1 MFVRTKKHPYSDKST
16 VLICHSHRYGSA
28 VVQHVICK
36 IGTSNKQYEI
46 VEMEKI
52 AGEELNKLKQ
62 ANYKPPKDESRLMPN
77 LSAIKEISRGNS
89 GIKDILGT
97 LYDSLGFNNILDS
110 KNKDILK
117 AVVLARFLEPSSKA
131 KASSILEK
139 RFQVDVSVDRI
150 YRMMDELQEHAESA
164 KKAVFNST
172 ADVTKEIDLMFFDV
186 TTLHFESID
195 EDTLRKFGFSKNFR
209 FNTTQVVLALATTCE
224 GLPIGFKLFPGNTA
238 EVSTLIACIN
248 EWRKFIPIKDTMI
261 VGDRAMMSKDNLQQ
275 LDTNNIKYIVAY
287 PMKKASLPLQE
298 EILSDVGYGFRI
310 IENEFAW
317 KKELEIGANRR
328 LIVTYNKKRHK
339 HDQKERDKLI
349 KRIKAKLGKKK
360 SAKKLI
366 SNQGYIKY
374 TTINGEAIAELDEE
388 KIAKESRWDGL
399 HGVLTNSN
407 LSVEEIVFRYRN
419 LWVIEESFRIN
430 KHSLKMRPI
439 YHFNPRRVLAHIL
452 ICFLTFALARQAQ
465 YKLKKNDCDV
475 SIDEIRDELME
486 VQHSI
491 LKDRVTGELY
501 KMPSHMTYNVQKLY
515 KIFGKEK
522 NLDIQRY
529 DLSNEKNKPKD
540 LWSIRYSKDIEEEY
554 SDIE

>member
-36 IGTSNKQYEI
+36 IGTSNKQHEI

-52 AGEELNKLKQ
+52 ASEELNKLKKS
-62 ANYKPPKDESRLMPN
+62 NYIPPKDRSILMSN
-77 LSAIKEISRGNS
+77 LSAIQEISRGNS

-97 LYDSLGFNNILDS
+97 LYDSLGFNNILDG
-110 KNKDILK
+110 KHKDVLK
-117 AVVLARFLEPSSKA
+117 AVVLARFLEPSSKN

-150 YRMMDELQEHAESA
+150 YRMMDELEKHAESA

-172 ADVTKEIDLMFFDV
+172 AAITKEIDLMFFDV

-195 EDTLRKFGFSKNFR
+195 EDILRKFGFSKNFR

-248 EWRKFIPIKDTMI
+248 EWRKFIPIKNTVI

-275 LDTNNIKYIVAY
+275 LDAGKIKYIVAY

-298 EILSDVGYGFRI
+298 EILSDVGYGFGI

-317 KKELEIGANRR
+317 KKEIKIGVNQR

-349 KRIKAKLGKKK
+349 KRIKSKLGKKK

-366 SNQGYIKY
+366 SNQGYLKY
-374 TTINGEAIAELDEE
+374 TSINGEAIAELDEE
-388 KIAKESRWDGL
+388 KISKESRWDGL
-399 HGVLTNSN
+399 HGVLTNSD
-407 LSVEEIVFRYRN
+407 LSIEEIVFRYRN

-430 KHSLKMRPI
+430 KHNLKMRPI
-439 YHFNPRRVLAHIL
+439 YHFSPRRVLSHIL

-465 YKLKKNDCDV
+465 YKLKKDDCDV
-475 SIDEIRDELME
+475 SIEEIRDELME

-491 LKDRVTGELY
+491 LKDRITGELY
-501 KMPSHMTYNVQKLY
+501 KMPSYMTYNIQKVY
-515 KIFGKEK
+515 KAFGKETD
-522 NLDIQRY
+522 LEIQRY
-529 DLSNEKNKPKD
+529 DISNEKDKPKD
-540 LWSIRYSKDIEEEY
+540 LWSIRYPKNEDYNE
-554 SDIE
+554 